1 LTSLKALS
9 GATRAAWKS
18 TECEIA
24 PLFVSVIFTS
34 CPCRTWMT
42 GPGAPPAQ
50 AQALY
55 LTPGAI
61 WTTRSVSARFTL
73 AIGPA
78 GTAGS
83 AAGYGLCA
91 AAIAAAFVGA
101 APA

>member
-1 LTSLKALS
+1 VNALS

-18 TECEIA
+18 TECGIA
-24 PLFVSVIFTS
+24 PSFVSVILTI
-34 CPCRTWMT
+34 CPWRTWIT

-50 AQALY
+50 AHAAY

-61 WTTRSVSARFTL
+61 STVTSLRTSLTS

-78 GTAGS
+78 GMAGI
-83 AAGYGLCA
+83 AAGKGLWA
-91 AAIAAAFVGA
+91 VASASAFEGA